1 MNIIHNYSQE
11 YNKSEKGELNQSKE
25 QIKNTQTNNPAVKN
39 SNIKPDILDI
49 FSKKVINPKDVNDM
63 VTVPRA
69 IFKGYLYFTT
79 GTALNAVSGILK
91 KGNLSKGLT
100 ILGSVLSI
108 VGTFNFVKPF
118 LYKKDDLTKS
128 KK

>member
-100 ILGSVLSI
+100 ILGSVLSVI
-108 VGTFNFVKPF
+108 GTFNFVKPF
-118 LYKKDDLTKS
+118 IYKNDDLTKS

>member
-1 MNIIHNYSQE
+1 MNIIDKYSQK
-11 YNKSEKGELNQSKE
+11 YNTAEKGKLNQTEE
-25 QIKNTQTNNPAVKN
+25 QVKNTQMKNIPAKN
-39 SNIKPDILDI
+39 IDIKPDILDI

-63 VTVPRA
+63 VTAPRA

-79 GTALNAVSGILK
+79 GTALNAISALIG
-91 KGNLSKGLT
+91 KGKISKGLT

-108 VGTFNFVKPF
+108 IGTFNFVKPF
-118 LYKKDDLTKS
+118 LYKNDDLTKS